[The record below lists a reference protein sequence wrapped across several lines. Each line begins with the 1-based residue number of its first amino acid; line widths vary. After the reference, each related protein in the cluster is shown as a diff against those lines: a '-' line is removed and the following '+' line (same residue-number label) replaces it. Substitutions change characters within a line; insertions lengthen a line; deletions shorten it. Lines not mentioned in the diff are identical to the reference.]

1 MKAKYLLW
9 ICLVLV
15 VINAM
20 GCRKKSPS
28 PQEESIQQKEV
39 LEQPTTKQA
48 ASDKPATQEQQ
59 IVEPAPLRP
68 SPRRARQ
75 AEEPVSVKAGSEQAQ
90 PEETEY
96 FAVFMEGKKVGH
108 AIRSRVVADGKVTTT
123 EKATITMS
131 RANVAATIAMT
142 ETSIETSN
150 GKPLGF
156 EVMQELAAMV
166 MKVVGTVDEQ
176 GKVNLTTT
184 SMGVEQKSTLEWPSG
199 AVMAEGLR
207 LLTLKKGLKE
217 GTEYTTKI
225 FSPGV
230 LQALDA
236 RIHIGPK
243 QNIDLL
249 GRVVALTEVTNTY
262 VMPGAGE
269 IVSVSYVD
277 EDLRMQKTIS
287 PIAGMQMEMVAC
299 AKEFALGENDMFEI
313 MDKVFLASPEP
324 LDNVD
329 LAKSITYYLSPT
341 QEGTSLTIPSTDNQ
355 RTRQLKNGKV
365 MVTVRPVAAPAGAT
379 FPYRGRDKTILEAMK
394 PNRFLQSDHKEVI
407 ELAHRAIG
415 ETKDAAEAVKRIESF
430 VAKYIKKGS
439 LSVGYASAVEVAAS
453 RQGDC
458 SEFSVLTAAMCRAVG
473 IPAQMAVGVA
483 YIKEWGG
490 LHNCFG
496 PHAWVQAYVSGKWVG
511 LDAAFKSAGLHGY
524 GPGHITLAVGNGEP
538 ADFFNLISTLGLFKI
553 DKVIVNTEK

>member
-1 MKAKYLLW
+1 MSEGMRLLH
-9 ICLVLV
+9 LKHGLTEGTTYTVKVFDPSVMQV
-15 VINAM
+15 VDV
-20 GCRKKSPS
+20 
-28 PQEESIQQKEV
+28 EV
-39 LEQPTTKQA
+39 
-48 ASDKPATQEQQ
+48 
-59 IVEPAPLRP
+59 
-68 SPRRARQ
+68 
-75 AEEPVSVKAGSEQAQ
+75 
-90 PEETEY
+90 
-96 FAVFMEGKKVGH
+96 KVG
-108 AIRSRVVADGKVTTT
+108 S
-123 EKATITMS
+123 
-131 RANVAATIAMT
+131 
-142 ETSIETSN
+142 
-150 GKPLGF
+150 
-156 EVMQELAAMV
+156 
-166 MKVVGTVDEQ
+166 
-176 GKVNLTTT
+176 
-184 SMGVEQKSTLEWPSG
+184 
-199 AVMAEGLR
+199 
-207 LLTLKKGLKE
+207 
-217 GTEYTTKI
+217 
-225 FSPGV
+225 
-230 LQALDA
+230 
-236 RIHIGPK
+236 K
-243 QNIDLL
+243 QNVDLL
-249 GRVVALTEVTNTY
+249 GRVVALTEVQSNISSEQIGSLTSTEY
-262 VMPGAGE
+262 YDDKLRLQKSIMPVMG
-269 IVSVSYVD
+269 
-277 EDLRMQKTIS
+277 MTIE
-287 PIAGMQMEMVAC
+287 QVAC
-299 AKEFALGENDMFEI
+299 TKEFALGQNDMFEVL
-313 MDKVFLASPEP
+313 DKLFLASPEP

-458 SEFSVLTAAMCRAVG
+458 SEFSVLTASLCRAVG

-483 YIKEWGG
+483 YVKEWEG